1 VILAALLMLQAAAP
15 PPATDEVTVIGQRLQ
30 AWRGTYKN
38 GICKIRKSSG
48 DAEVDRIGCAA
59 MERCVPQF
67 ESRYAGAQDRA
78 IRPEVK
84 KVMLAALN
92 GELAKC
98 VDSERKTGIAALVA
112 KRQGA

>member
-1 VILAALLMLQAAAP
+1 MILALLLMLQAA
-15 PPATDEVTVIGQRLQ
+15 PAVDDGAAIGARLQ
-30 AWRGTYKN
+30 NWRGSLSDGT
-38 GICKIRKSSG
+38 CKTRKSTG
-48 DAEVDRIGCAA
+48 DPQIDRIGCAA

-98 VDSERKTGIAALVA
+98 VESERKTGIAALIA